1 MCPTR
6 IHSGKDSFSL
16 SYIGDLLMTLSP
28 EDSLEREASSAE
40 KLEMD
45 FCIPGGGGGGWGV
58 FFLVFGVLVG
68 GEGSKKV
75 RREC

>member
-45 FCIPGGGGGGWGV
+45 FCVPRGGIRNNQTR
-58 FFLVFGVLVG
+58 LHPPRSRDL
-68 GEGSKKV
+68 KV
-75 RREC
+75 TDHR

>member
-45 FCIPGGGGGGWGV
+45 FCIPGGGGGIRNNQTR
-58 FFLVFGVLVG
+58 LHPPRSRDL
-68 GEGSKKV
+68 KV
-75 RREC
+75 TDHR